1 MLRADVPGSM
11 RALGRCC
18 SPASEM
24 QDGWKELEYCVRT
37 GEPAFRLTSPD
48 ADPFTQL
55 HKDPEQAAI
64 FDKAMA
70 TFAPQTAAAVAAAY
84 DFSAFGELADV
95 GGGNGALLVGILQGQ
110 SRACAASSSTCRTS
124 PSARRRISPPRGSPT
139 AARSSPAASSSA
151 SPRGADAYLL
161 KHVIHDWNDERAAA
175 ILRNVRAAMPP
186 HGQAADRRGRLSG
199 ADRPVACEPR
209 RGRQRREH
217 AGLHGRPTALR
228 GGVPRAVR
236 GGRFSAYADRSHDRA
251 SVRDR
256 GRARLKRPLKLRRN
270 ITAVRLNWSKP

>member
-1 MLRADVPGSM
+1 MMLREDVPGSM
-11 RALGRCC
+11 RALVRLFTGIGV
-18 SPASEM
+18 

-70 TFAPQTAAAVAAAY
+70 TFAPQTSAAVAAAY
-84 DFSAFGELADV
+84 DFSAFGKLADI
-95 GGGNGALLVGILQGQ
+95 GGGNGALLVGILKANPRLRGVVFDLPDVAE
-110 SRACAASSSTCRTS
+110 RAKENIAAAGIADRCEVV
-124 PSARRRISPPRGSPT
+124 AGSFFERV
-139 AARSSPAASSSA
+139 AA
-151 SPRGADAYLL
+151 GADAYLL

-175 ILRNVRAAMPP
+175 ILRNCRAAMPP
-186 HGQAADRRGRLSG
+186 HGQAADRRGRLPR
-199 ADRPVACEPR
+199 ADRPVACLPR
-209 RGRQRREH
+209 RGGQRREH
-217 AGLHGRPTALR
+217 AGLHGRATAVR

-236 GGRFSAYADRSHDRA
+236 GGRFSACADHSHDRA
-251 SVRDR
+251 SVCDR

-270 ITAVRLNWSKP
+270 ISAVR